1 MKSYKDFLLETK
13 SGEQAKRLGLKHVG
27 RGMYADPRGNITHKS
42 VGGEKLDRLPRD
54 QQIPADQVEK
64 DPKNQKGQ
72 SAPASGEDE
81 GGEEVDGEGLGPVTI
96 TFGRFNPPTVG
107 HEKLLKSVKSHSSGG
122 EFRIYPSRSQDAK
135 KNPLEP
141 RAKVSLM
148 KKMFPDMKDHIMNK
162 ESLRSIFD
170 VLKSLDEE
178 GFDSVT
184 IVVGGDRVSEFDE
197 LANKYNGQ
205 LYNFESIDV
214 LSAGERD
221 PDADSIEGM
230 SASKMRDSA
239 AKGDFKSFRKG
250 MPKALNDADAQRV
263 MKQLQ
268 KAMGVQPM
276 EEPMETWEIA
286 PKLDQETLRERYIK
300 DSLYPLG
307 SIVENINTGLVGP
320 VIKRGTNYI
329 IFVDEYDNKHRSW
342 LKDIVEGEDPSTQW
356 EIGTDKYRSEVQA
369 MTPGQTVTS
378 FYDFVKK
385 RKKTK

>member
-1 MKSYKDFLLETK
+1 MKRYKDFLLETK

-42 VGGEKLDRLPRD
+42 VGGEKLERLPRD
-54 QQIPADQVEK
+54 QQIPADQVQGGDQETGGLPK
-64 DPKNQKGQ
+64 DQ
-72 SAPASGEDE
+72 
-81 GGEEVDGEGLGPVTI
+81 GGDGLGNVTI

-107 HEKLLKSVKSHSSGG
+107 HEKLLKSVKAHSVGG
-122 EFRIYPSRSQDAK
+122 QFRIYPSRSQDAK

-148 KKMFPDMKDHIMNK
+148 NKMFPDMKDHIINK
-162 ESLRSIFD
+162 ESMRSIFD
-170 VLKSLDEE
+170 VLKSLGDE
-178 GFDSVT
+178 GFTSVT
-184 IVVGGDRVSEFDE
+184 IVVGGDRVGEFDE

-250 MPKALNDADAQRV
+250 MPKALSDADAQKV

-268 KAMGVQPM
+268 KAMGVEPM
-276 EEPMETWEIA
+276 EQPMETWEVA
-286 PKLDQETLRERYIK
+286 PKLDQETLRERYIEE
-300 DSLYPLG
+300 DLYPVG
-307 SIVENINTGLVGP
+307 SYVENVNTGLSGP

-369 MTPGQTVTS
+369 MTPGQPVTS

-385 RKKTK
+385 HKKTK

>member
-1 MKSYKDFLLETK
+1 MKRYKDFLLETK

-42 VGGEKLDRLPRD
+42 VGGEKLERLPRD
-54 QQIPADQVEK
+54 QQIPADQVQGGDQETGGLPK
-64 DPKNQKGQ
+64 DQ
-72 SAPASGEDE
+72 
-81 GGEEVDGEGLGPVTI
+81 GGDGLGNVTI

-107 HEKLLKSVKSHSSGG
+107 HEKLLKSVMAHSTGG
-122 EFRIYPSRSQDAK
+122 EFRIYPSRSQDPK
-135 KNPLEP
+135 KNPLDP

-148 KKMFPDMKDHIMNK
+148 KKMFPAMKDHIINK
-162 ESLRSIFD
+162 ESMRNIFD
-170 VLKSLDEE
+170 VLKSLGEE
-178 GFDSVT
+178 GFTSVT
-184 IVVGGDRVSEFDE
+184 IVVGGDRVGEFDE

-250 MPKALNDADAQRV
+250 MPKALSDADAQKV

-268 KAMGVQPM
+268 KAMGVEPM
-276 EEPMETWEIA
+276 EQPMETWEVA
-286 PKLDQETLRERYIK
+286 PKLDQETLRERYIEE
-300 DSLYPLG
+300 DLYPVG
-307 SIVENINTGLVGP
+307 SYVENVNTGLSGP

-369 MTPGQTVTS
+369 MTPGQPVTS

-385 RKKTK
+385 HKKTK

>member
-1 MKSYKDFLLETK
+1 MKRYKDFLLETK

-42 VGGEKLDRLPRD
+42 VGGEKLERLPKD
-54 QQIPADQVEK
+54 QQIPADQVQK
-64 DPKNQKGQ
+64 DQQGQ
-72 SAPASGEDE
+72 EAPPEEE
-81 GGEEVDGEGLGPVTI
+81 GGEGEGLGNVTI

-107 HEKLLKSVKSHSSGG
+107 HEKLLKSVKAHSTGG

-148 KKMFPDMKDHIMNK
+148 KKMFPDMKDHIINK
-162 ESLRSIFD
+162 ESMRSIFD
-170 VLKSLDEE
+170 VLKSLGEE
-178 GFDSVT
+178 GFTSVT
-184 IVVGGDRVSEFDE
+184 IVVGGDRVGEFDE

-205 LYNFESIDV
+205 LYNFEAIDV

-250 MPKALNDADAQRV
+250 MPKALSDADAQKV

-268 KAMGVQPM
+268 KAMGVEPQ
-276 EEPMETWEIA
+276 EQPMETWEIA
-286 PKLDQETLRERYIK
+286 PKLDQETLREKYIEE
-300 DSLYPLG
+300 DLYPVG
-307 SIVENINTGLVGP
+307 SYVENVNTGLSGP

-369 MTPGQTVTS
+369 MTPGQPVTS

>member
-1 MKSYKDFLLETK
+1 MKRYKDFLLETK

-42 VGGEKLDRLPRD
+42 VGGEKLERLPRD
-54 QQIPADQVEK
+54 QQIPADQV
-64 DPKNQKGQ
+64 Q
-72 SAPASGEDE
+72 
-81 GGEEVDGEGLGPVTI
+81 GGEQETGELPKDQGGDGLGNVTI

-107 HEKLLKSVKSHSSGG
+107 HEKLLKSVMAHSTGG
-122 EFRIYPSRSQDAK
+122 EFRIYPSRSQDPK
-135 KNPLEP
+135 KNPLDP

-148 KKMFPDMKDHIMNK
+148 KKMFPAMKDHIINK
-162 ESLRSIFD
+162 ESMRNIFD
-170 VLKSLDEE
+170 VLKSLGEE
-178 GFDSVT
+178 GFTSVT
-184 IVVGGDRVSEFDE
+184 IVVGGDRVGEFDE

-250 MPKALNDADAQRV
+250 MPKALSDADAQKV

-268 KAMGVQPM
+268 KAMGVEPM
-276 EEPMETWEIA
+276 EQPMETWEVA
-286 PKLDQETLRERYIK
+286 PKLDQETLRERYIEE
-300 DSLYPLG
+300 DLYPVG
-307 SIVENINTGLVGP
+307 SYVENVNTGLSGP

-369 MTPGQTVTS
+369 MTPGQPVTS

-385 RKKTK
+385 HKKTK